1 MEMGH
6 SNQHGQC
13 AILVLWICHLE
24 GLWRRYEAHDLAT
37 KAFAYISLCLNIYTR
52 PPDSLSEMLF
62 NLSDALMPV
71 VCQLKNARTQCI
83 RDNNTIVS

>member
-1 MEMGH
+1 MGE
-6 SNQHGQC
+6 
-13 AILVLWICHLE
+13 VWT
-24 GLWRRYEAHDLAT
+24 HDLTT
-37 KAFAYISLCLNIYTR
+37 KAFVYISLSFNNYAR

-83 RDNNTIVS
+83 RDNNTIVSQNNPTFLAKFIL